1 MIIIIINNNNNNNN
15 KAALSD
21 HCRRQISRLKSIKVM
36 GMGIDREEVMST
48 IYQTLRNTGD
58 RSIPGAEV

>member
-1 MIIIIINNNNNNNN
+1 M
-15 KAALSD
+15 SD
-21 HCRRQISRLKSIKVM
+21 HCRRQNSRLKSIKVM